1 MFIESVGTRLLQDVD
16 NTKEMM
22 SMAGYI
28 AHGKDVRVD
37 FTTFKETGE
46 TITISADEATVEL
59 AIKNLQML
67 LARARAKVE
76 LREDGDHWQ
85 EIDKV

>member
-1 MFIESVGTRLLQDVD
+1 MFAENIGTRLLRDVD
-16 NTKEMM
+16 NTQEMM
-22 SMAGYI
+22 SMACYI
-28 AHGKDVRVD
+28 ANGKDVRVD
-37 FTTFKETGE
+37 FTTFQETGGA
-46 TITISADEATVEL
+46 ITISADEATVEL

-67 LARARAKVE
+67 LEKARKKVE